1 MKPVEFITE
10 PDCLGLGRVIIG
22 GRYYGLPIAQCA
34 EYKTLRES
42 VMDAYEQTDATANCC
57 ELDLLR

>member
-1 MKPVEFITE
+1 MQSQNSDKAPSY
-10 PDCLGLGRVIIG
+10 LR
-22 GRYYGLPIAQCA
+22 
-34 EYKTLRES
+34 EYFAANRAASELARARLDVVALRES